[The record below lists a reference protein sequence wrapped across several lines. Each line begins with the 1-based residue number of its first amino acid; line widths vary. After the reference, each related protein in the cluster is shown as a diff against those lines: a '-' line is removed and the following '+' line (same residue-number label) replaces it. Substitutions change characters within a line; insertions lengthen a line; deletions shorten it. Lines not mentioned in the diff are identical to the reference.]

1 MKKLFVAVLAIAA
14 LAACNKDNDMEFL
27 QSNKKAVE
35 ISIANYVEDTRVI
48 DAPDATKVDNL
59 EKVGTIETLAEDN
72 FAAAEAGQ
80 LVVLFANNANNVEQA
95 FTLDGLTATTDG
107 KYRFHDI
114 NESVTQVAIV
124 RDASV
129 AGSTGAWTYSYDID
143 PKNYVGKNLSTYR
156 ANALVEYTDNFGV
169 EGMDLFAVSKIE
181 TDGTKCTM
189 TDEHAN
195 KTYEYTLFTATV
207 EVKPMLAR
215 VEITNFQCTDLGE
228 TTLAAVTDPTVTGGY
243 DHLTLGT
250 LTFGGNKTY
259 NFNNYVL
266 KGAYCKDDET
276 PLNYFDKIYDGEKNN
291 GKAIAWNISVNT
303 PYPAVKTVTVK
314 DAEGNDV
321 TKEVAGDNALQVKM
335 EAYAHDYQV
344 VNTSKTLSVGFKG
357 AEKFEAGKIY
367 RIAIPFKESNLD
379 ASNEAICVEVK
390 VIIANW
396 VVVPVTPVFGN

>member
-14 LAACNKDNDMEFL
+14 LAACNKENDMEFL

-48 DAPDATKVDNL
+48 DAPAATEVDNL
-59 EKVGTIETLAEDN
+59 AKVGTIEALAEDQ
-72 FAAAEAGQ
+72 FAAAKAEE

-95 FTLDGLTATTDG
+95 FALKDYTVNAG

-124 RDASV
+124 RDATV
-129 AGSTGAWTYSYDID
+129 AGSTGAWTYTYDINAD
-143 PKNYVGKNLSTYR
+143 GYVGKNLSTYR
-156 ANALVEYTDNFGV
+156 DNALVEYADNFGV

-189 TDEHAN
+189 TDEHDN

-207 EVKPMLAR
+207 KVQPMLAR

-266 KGAYCKDDET
+266 KGKYCPKGDDAGDCK
-276 PLNYFDKIYDGEKNN
+276 NYFDQIFDGTENN

-303 PYPAVKTVTVK
+303 PYPAVKTV
-314 DAEGNDV
+314 DG
-321 TKEVAGDNALQVKM
+321 KEVAGDNALQVKM
-335 EAYAHDYQV
+335 EAYAHDYKV

-357 AEKFEAGKIY
+357 ADKFEAGKIY

-379 ASNEAICVEVK
+379 ASNEAICVEVE

>member
-1 MKKLFVAVLAIAA
+1 MKKLFVAVLAIAG
-14 LAACNKDNDMEFL
+14 LVACNKDTDMEFL
-27 QSNKKAVE
+27 QSNKKAIE
-35 ISIANYVEDTRVI
+35 ISISNYVEDTRVI
-48 DAPDATKVDNL
+48 DAPVATEVDNL
-59 EKVGTIETLAEDN
+59 AKVGTIEALAEDE

-95 FTLDGLTATTDG
+95 FALQGLTATGG

-124 RDASV
+124 RDATV
-129 AGSTGAWTYSYDID
+129 AGSTGAWTYTYDTNPD
-143 PKNYVGKNLSTYR
+143 NYVGKNLSEYR
-156 ANALVEYTDNFGV
+156 ANALVEYVDNFGV

-189 TDEHAN
+189 TDEHNN
-195 KTYEYTLFTATV
+195 KTYEYTLFTA
-207 EVKPMLAR
+207 EVKVQPMLAR

-228 TTLAAVTDPTVTGGY
+228 TTKAAVTDPDVTGGY

-266 KGAYCKDDET
+266 KGAYCKADET
-276 PLNYFDKIYDGEKNN
+276 PKNYFDQIFNGTENN

-303 PYPAVKTVTVK
+303 PYPAVKTV
-314 DAEGNDV
+314 DG
-321 TKEVAGDNALQVKM
+321 KEVAGDNALQVKM
-335 EAYAHDYQV
+335 EAFAHDYQV

-357 AEKFEAGKIY
+357 ADKFEAGNIY

-379 ASNEAICVEVK
+379 ASNEAICVEVE
-390 VIIANW
+390 VVIANW
-396 VVVPVTPVFGN
+396 VVVDVTPVFGN

>member
-48 DAPDATKVDNL
+48 DAPAATEVDNL
-59 EKVGTIETLAEDN
+59 AKVGTIETLAEDN

-95 FTLDGLTATTDG
+95 FALEGLTATEG

-124 RDASV
+124 RDATV
-129 AGSTGAWTYSYDID
+129 AGSTGAWTYTYDVNAD
-143 PKNYVGKNLSTYR
+143 NYVGKNLSTYR
-156 ANALVEYTDNFGV
+156 ANALVEYAENFGV

-195 KTYEYTLFTATV
+195 TTYEYTLFTATV

-228 TTLAAVTDPTVTGGY
+228 TTLAAVSDPTVTGGY

-266 KGAYCKDDET
+266 KGAYCKADET
-276 PLNYFDKIYDGEKNN
+276 PLNYFDQIFNGTENN

-303 PYPAVKTVTVK
+303 PYPAVKTV
-314 DAEGNDV
+314 DG
-321 TKEVAGDNALQVKM
+321 KEVAGDNALQVKM
-335 EAYAHDYQV
+335 EAYAHDYKV

-357 AEKFEAGKIY
+357 ADKFEAGKIY

-379 ASNEAICVEVK
+379 ASNEAICVEVE

>member
-1 MKKLFVAVLAIAA
+1 MNKLFVAVLAIAA

-27 QSNKKAVE
+27 QSNKKAIE
-35 ISIANYVEDTRVI
+35 ISIANYVENTRVI
-48 DAPDATKVDNL
+48 DAPVATEVTNNAK
-59 EKVGTIETLAEDN
+59 EGTIETLAEDQ
-72 FAAAEAGQ
+72 FAAAKAEE

-95 FTLDGLTATTDG
+95 FALQGLTATDG

-124 RDASV
+124 RDATV
-129 AGSTGAWTYSYDID
+129 AGSTGAWTYTYDINPD
-143 PKNYVGKNLSTYR
+143 NYVGNNLSAYR

-181 TDGTKCTM
+181 TDGTKCKM

-228 TTLAAVTDPTVTGGY
+228 TTLAAVTEPTVTGGY

-250 LTFGGNKTY
+250 LTFGDNKTY

-266 KGAYCKDDET
+266 KGAYCKADET
-276 PLNYFDKIYDGEKNN
+276 PLNYFDQIFDGTENN

-303 PYPAVKTVTVK
+303 PYPAVKTV
-314 DAEGNDV
+314 DG
-321 TKEVAGDNALQVKM
+321 KEVAGDNALQVKM
-335 EAYAHDYQV
+335 EAYAHDYKV

-357 AEKFEAGKIY
+357 ADRFEAGNIY

-379 ASNEAICVEVK
+379 ASNEAICVEVE
-390 VIIANW
+390 VEIANW
-396 VVVPVTPVFGN
+396 VVVPVTPVFGK

>member
-14 LAACNKDNDMEFL
+14 LAACNKDSEMQFIE
-27 QSNKKAVE
+27 SNKKAVD
-35 ISIANYVEDTRVI
+35 ISIANYVDDTRVI
-48 DAPDATKVDNL
+48 DAPAATEVDNL
-59 EKVGTIETLAEDN
+59 AKVGTIETLAEDN

-95 FTLDGLTATTDG
+95 FALDGLTATEG

-124 RDASV
+124 RDATF
-129 AGSTGAWTYSYDID
+129 AGSTGAWTYTYDINAD
-143 PKNYVGKNLSTYR
+143 NYVGKNLSAYR
-156 ANALVEYTDNFGV
+156 DNALVEYADNFGV

-189 TDEHAN
+189 TDEHNN

-266 KGAYCKDDET
+266 KGAYCKADET
-276 PLNYFDKIYDGEKNN
+276 PLNYFDQIFDGTENN

-303 PYPAVKTVTVK
+303 PYPAVKTV
-314 DAEGNDV
+314 DG
-321 TKEVAGDNALQVKM
+321 KEVAGDNALQVKM
-335 EAYAHDYQV
+335 EAYAHDYKV

-357 AEKFEAGKIY
+357 ADKFEAGKIY

-379 ASNEAICVEVK
+379 ASNEAICVEVE